1 MTIAYF
7 FNLNSCNGNP
17 FGLNE
22 FKYSSKYSSN
32 TCFSSFSA
40 LSMLLYNVSLPGSI
54 FKTLLFKSLTS
65 TVFGATIAIL
75 AILFQSL
82 SIITFPKIS
91 SAKSPLLI
99 TSSGNTNWSV
109 SIFRF
114 PEPISNKSIA
124 ELQCTKI
131 KANNSPNFQ
140 GISKLLA
147 SSNAFFHSSS
157 LIKPLAKHASAKFS
171 NPHSL

>member
-1 MTIAYF
+1 MAYF

-65 TVFGATIAIL
+65 TFFGATIAIL

-91 SAKSPLLI
+91 SARSPVLI

-109 SIFRF
+109 SIFRS
-114 PEPISNKSIA
+114 PEPISNKSLA
-124 ELQCTKI
+124 NLFSVS
-131 KANNSPNFQ
+131 KALIFFVNLNFLTEAQ
-140 GISKLLA
+140 Y
-147 SSNAFFHSSS
+147 
-157 LIKPLAKHASAKFS
+157 
-171 NPHSL
+171 